1 MTSALALRPIPSPAP
16 ANVRTLALARDAHA
30 LDLELDATELA
41 TEMAPDLLRDVIL
54 PSAVLSSS
62 DCLDVYRRMYADRV
76 ELLLGREHPATR
88 AALGDELFQ
97 ALVRDYID
105 SSPANAH
112 VLTKAGER
120 LPDYLAETRLLP
132 REKAAWIAEL
142 AAFERSL
149 ARAATADSGETLT
162 AEALGELPL
171 DRWDSA
177 RLEAAPSLELHA
189 FEHRIDELYEAW
201 QRSGE
206 VEAPLR
212 RGQWLAI
219 FRQGSQVQR
228 VAMTRR
234 AWLVLAGL
242 CAGRPLA
249 SAFHDPFGATSR
261 AATQR
266 RVRAWLRAW
275 IANGLFRTVHA
286 S

>member
-1 MTSALALRPIPSPAP
+1 MTSALALRPIPSLAP
-16 ANVRTLALARDAHA
+16 ANVRQLALARDTH
-30 LDLELDATELA
+30 LELDAYDAA

-62 DCLDVYRRMYADRV
+62 DCLDVYRRMYVDRV
-76 ELLLGREHPATR
+76 EVLLGREHPATR
-88 AALGDELFQ
+88 AALGDELFN
-97 ALVRDYID
+97 ALVRDYLET
-105 SSPANAH
+105 SPASAH

-120 LPDYLAETRLLP
+120 LPDYLSETRLLP

-142 AAFERSL
+142 AALERSL
-149 ARAATADSGETLT
+149 ARAAAADSDETLT
-162 AEALGELPL
+162 AEELSELPL
-171 DRWDSA
+171 EHWESA

-189 FEHRIDELYEAW
+189 FEHRIDELYDAW
-201 QRSGE
+201 QRTGE

-275 IANGLFRTVHA
+275 ITNGLFRTVHV